1 MKTIVINIMIV
12 SFCVSVSSCTL
23 KNEIAKSC
31 SFSYSIEDPDVFRQ
45 DFISYKNALIQ
56 FKLLYK
62 TNVEVDADIAGGG
75 RKDGKENV
83 KSATYSFDTVSVV
96 VTMKESGKFYQFDK
110 FIPDAKLL
118 KYGKSDTASP
128 EMKFTASPTQG
139 NNISNPDISKA
150 KDVTINNIPLKRI
163 DSIVEIEGYK
173 GTFSYYYLN
182 DPAFLTVFNINK
194 QIENIERKYCFV
206 GYLFSYNEG
215 KQSEGFLLT
224 SLKNLDKK
232 QTDICESLYKKV
244 RNYK

>member
-12 SFCVSVSSCTL
+12 PFCVMVSSCTL

-62 TNVEVDADIAGGG
+62 TNVEADANIAGGG
-75 RKDGKENV
+75 RKDI
-83 KSATYSFDTVSVV
+83 KSVTYSFDTVSVV

-118 KYGKSDTASP
+118 KHGKSDTASP
-128 EMKFTASPTQG
+128 EMKFTASSTQG
-139 NNISNPDISKA
+139 SNISNPDISKA
-150 KDVTINNIPLKRI
+150 KDVTINNILLKRI

-182 DPAFLTVFNINK
+182 DPTFLTVFNINK
-194 QIENIERKYCFV
+194 QIENIESKYCFV

-244 RNYK
+244 KNYK